1 MLKALFDES
10 FLIPNPV
17 TPGPDGSSLLP
28 YTGPDAGRL
37 TVGGELNKLAA
48 NVAIGRNF
56 AGIHYRSDYTQSLKL
71 GEMVAVSALR
81 DRKLQR
87 ELRGIYLYDFR
98 RCPNHPL
105 RLRQSIF
112 GSYNKFLLQFG
123 LLVAT
128 VPSIQRG
135 TYASSQSKE
144 ALKAEGDYQVC
155 SCQKRKA
162 DESSERPGG
171 QTGALHAAP
180 AEGAAHGV

>member
-81 DRKLQR
+81 DRKL
-87 ELRGIYLYDFR
+87 
-98 RCPNHPL
+98 
-105 RLRQSIF
+105 
-112 GSYNKFLLQFG
+112 
-123 LLVAT
+123 
-128 VPSIQRG
+128 
-135 TYASSQSKE
+135 TYKE
-144 ALKAEGDYQVC
+144 SFEGFTFTTFD
-155 SCQKRKA
+155 
-162 DESSERPGG
+162 
-171 QTGALHAAP
+171 GARITL
-180 AEGAAHGV
+180 